1 MNGLGEDVQVVEI
14 RTWRQDAFIV
24 MGVVFGV
31 LTVFCGF
38 MLGRTILKQ
47 KSEGNT
53 VRIMR
58 E

>member
-1 MNGLGEDVQVVEI
+1 MQVVEI

-24 MGVVFGV
+24 MDVVFGV

-47 KSEGNT
+47 KKEGNT
-53 VRIMR
+53 VRIVR